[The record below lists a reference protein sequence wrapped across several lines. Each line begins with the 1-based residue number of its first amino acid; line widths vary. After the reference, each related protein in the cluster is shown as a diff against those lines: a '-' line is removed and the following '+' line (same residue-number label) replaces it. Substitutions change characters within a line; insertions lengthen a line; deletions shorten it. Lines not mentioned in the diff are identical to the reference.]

1 MMVVYHLCWDLV
13 YFGHADFDL
22 LHDPYWRAFNRAI
35 LGSFL
40 FLVGFSLVLA
50 HGDRFRPRSFLR
62 RLVIVAACAGA
73 ITAGSA
79 LLFPDSFIY
88 FGVLHH
94 IAVASVLGLAFLRLP
109 PAVTA
114 AAGIAALPASEILAG
129 PSFNAPWLWWLGLS
143 TDARISNDF
152 VPILPWFG
160 LVLLG
165 IAAGRLILP
174 RHRDLLLP
182 AWQPRGGLS
191 GGLVWSGRHSLIV
204 YLTHQPVLLGLL
216 FAASLA
222 GVGAPS
228 ATAVFRQPSHE
239 VVETFLAA
247 CAQACAVSGRSAD
260 ACTAYCRCVASELG
274 AQGLWQDALGLAEGR
289 AATADAEAVVAV
301 TTDCAAAHGVAP

>member
-22 LHDPYWRAFNRAI
+22 LNDPYWRAFNRAI

-50 HGDRFRPRSFLR
+50 HGQHVRPQAFLR
-62 RLVIVAACAGA
+62 RLAIVAACAGA

-114 AAGIAALPASEILAG
+114 AAGIAALPASEILAS
-129 PSFNAPWLWWLGLS
+129 PLFNAPWLWWLGLS
-143 TDARISNDF
+143 TDARMANDF

-174 RHRDLLLP
+174 RHRSLLLP
-182 AWQPRGGLS
+182 DWQPRGMLS
-191 GGLVWSGRHSLIV
+191 GSLVWSGRHSLIV

-228 ATAVFRQPSHE
+228 ATAVFRQPSRE
-239 VVETFLAA
+239 VVQTFLAA
-247 CAQACAVSGRSAD
+247 CAQACAVPDRSPD
-260 ACTAYCRCVASELG
+260 ACAAYCRCVASELDV
-274 AQGLWQDALGLAEGR
+274 QGLWQEALGLAEGL
-289 AATADAEAVVAV
+289 TAREDADAVVAV
-301 TTDCAAAHGVAP
+301 TTNCAAAHGISP